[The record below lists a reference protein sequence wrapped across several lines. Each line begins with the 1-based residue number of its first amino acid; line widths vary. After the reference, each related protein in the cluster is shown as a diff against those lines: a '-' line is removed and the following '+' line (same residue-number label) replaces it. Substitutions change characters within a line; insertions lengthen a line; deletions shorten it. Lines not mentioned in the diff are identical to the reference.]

1 MDSIHQILQTHQNL
15 ALEPRSFVDH
25 LHRVYHKFYV
35 YQDPIKLHTLQLH
48 LEIYL
53 ELLDLLYFD
62 PKF

>member
-1 MDSIHQILQTHQNL
+1 MDSIHQNRQNL

-25 LHRVYHKFYV
+25 LHRVDHKFCV
-35 YQDPIKLHTLQLH
+35 YQDQIKLHALQLH

-53 ELLDLLYFD
+53 ELSGLLYSD